1 MLLCFGPDEC
11 SYIVVEAN
19 SPSSSLLP
27 QNDGFNRKQTLFLID
42 FIRQL
47 VTTDEGPPKN
57 LQELNARLKTAKS
70 HKKELWKEAAE
81 TLEDRFK
88 QWFCPARVARKWGTL
103 VDGYKKVKRNNRA
116 TGRRSIRF
124 QYYKEMDELI
134 REPDQVVIPVVGTAE
149 GLVVWKPQVL
159 DQSIEAALAGTAFSP
174 TTRPEE
180 EPTPSSPAS
189 PNPHKRRRV
198 DEEML
203 ELLQRS
209 EEATQRRHEEMLAQ
223 LKSAQEDFKAL
234 MTQLLQKL

>member
-1 MLLCFGPDEC
+1 MFLSADEC
-11 SYIVVEAN
+11 SYIVVEAS

-47 VTTDEGPPKN
+47 VVTDEGPPKS

-70 HKKELWKEAAE
+70 NKKELWKEAAE
-81 TLEDRFK
+81 TLEERFR

-103 VDGYKKVKRNNRA
+103 VDGYKKVKRKSRA
-116 TGRRSIRF
+116 AGKRSIRF

-134 REPDQVVIPVVGTAE
+134 EEPDEVVIPVVGTAE
-149 GLVVWKPQVL
+149 GLLVWKPEL
-159 DQSIEAALAGTAFSP
+159 LEQSLGAALAGTALSP
-174 TTRPEE
+174 APDPEQ
-180 EPTPSSPAS
+180 EPTPPSPVTPS
-189 PNPHKRRRV
+189 PQKRRRL

-203 ELLQRS
+203 ELLQQS

-223 LKSAQEDFKAL
+223 LRSAQEDFKTL

>member
-1 MLLCFGPDEC
+1 MAATRNNDEC

-47 VTTDEGPPKN
+47 VTTDDGPPKN

-70 HKKELWKEAAE
+70 NKKELWKEAAE

-103 VDGYKKVKRNNRA
+103 VDGYKKVKRSSRA

-124 QYYKEMDELI
+124 QYYNEMDELI
-134 REPDQVVIPVVGTAE
+134 KEPDEVVIPVVGTAE
-149 GLVVWKPQVL
+149 GLLVWKPEVL
-159 DQSIEAALAGTAFSP
+159 DQSVDAALAGTAFSP
-174 TTRPEE
+174 TTRPGE
-180 EPTPSSPAS
+180 EPTPPTPAA
-189 PNPHKRRRV
+189 PLKRRRV
-198 DEEML
+198 DEEMM
-203 ELLQRS
+203 ELLQQS
-209 EEATQRRHEEMLAQ
+209 EEATQRRHQEMLAQ
-223 LKSAQEDFKAL
+223 LRSAQEDFRTL